1 MLTNLREVTTD
12 QLIESVYTMKQ
23 YGFRLATITCTD
35 TENAIDLLYQFD
47 KLYVFHNIRLRLERG
62 KRAPSI
68 SNIYFAAALVEN
80 EIQDLF
86 GVQFYN
92 LAIDFEGRFLLSE
105 RAPQTPFA
113 KSHLPGIGL
122 DVRVQEHGSDTS
134 GQ

>member
-47 KLYVFHNIRLRLERG
+47 KLYVFHNIRLMLERG
-62 KRAPSI
+62 TRAPSI

-105 RAPQTPFA
+105 HAPKTPFA

-122 DVRVQEHGSDTS
+122 DVRAQEHGSDTS